1 MVVHTQLS
9 DYNTNN
15 FEFLREGNENENDL
29 LFDHNINENDENDEN
44 DEKCTYEECN
54 CVECAYTVQIKVRSL
69 LAHYMVFVT
78 IFLVTGCVTGC
89 GMFILNRMFFGGE
102 LVGMSIMTVV
112 LQTALFITV
121 CTKMDFLLIIDY

>member
-1 MVVHTQLS
+1 MVVHTQLC

-15 FEFLREGNENENDL
+15 YEFLREGNENDL
-29 LFDHNINENDENDEN
+29 LFDHNNNNENDENED
-44 DEKCTYEECN
+44 KCTYEDCD
-54 CVECAYTVQIKVRSL
+54 CIECAYTVQIKVRSL

-89 GMFILNRMFFGGE
+89 GMFILNRMFFGGALFE
-102 LVGMSIMTVV
+102 LAGMSIMSVV